1 MKKLISKVV
10 VNHQRYQG
18 CSSVE
23 FGGVQSQGQDPQA
36 MMPTKMR
43 HIRTDPRSRMVDL
56 SASYSAIL
64 NILRLF
70 GYFSLG
76 NSIGGLLEYR

>member
-1 MKKLISKVV
+1 MT
-10 VNHQRYQG
+10 
-18 CSSVE
+18 
-23 FGGVQSQGQDPQA
+23 
-36 MMPTKMR
+36 PTKMR

-76 NSIGGLLEYR
+76 NSIGRLLEYR